1 MKNLLT
7 RSVSGLIYAV
17 VILFAAFL
25 PPYGVIFLALLLG
38 SAAIIE
44 WLQLVEQKRL
54 SLNASLILGIFLL
67 LIYRFSDRFMLDH
80 IQTLLGEVLIGLLMM
95 SLSLSQV
102 FGRKKKA
109 LSTLFHAYFGILYIT
124 LPLLCLTKISYIGNQ
139 EHSWLLAGLFLLIWS
154 GDTFAYLIGKAIG
167 KHKLLPTISPNKTWE
182 GLAAGILAT
191 LLTGAL
197 IGYYLSPLPLHLWLG
212 LALVVAVF
220 GNVGDLFESAIKRH
234 YGLKDSG
241 IFLPGHGGIL
251 DRIDSLLFA
260 VPMAYFYLM
269 VYQHLAL

>member
-7 RSVSGLIYAV
+7 RAVSGLFYAAI
-17 VILFAAFL
+17 ILSAAFL
-25 PPYGVIFLALLLG
+25 PPYGVVFLALFLG

-44 WLQLVEQKRL
+44 WLQFVEQKRL
-54 SLNASLILGIFLL
+54 SSSSSLILGLFLL
-67 LIYRFSDRFMLDH
+67 LIYRFSGRFSLDEM
-80 IQTLLGEVLIGLLMM
+80 QTLLCEVLIGLLVM

-102 FGRKKKA
+102 FGRRKKA
-109 LSTLFHAYFGILYIT
+109 LPTLFHAYFGIIYIT
-124 LPLLCLTKISYIGNQ
+124 LPLLCLTKVSYIDNQ
-139 EHSWLLAGLFLLIWS
+139 EYSWLLAGIFLLIWS

-167 KHKLLPTISPNKTWE
+167 KHKLLPSISPNKTWE

-191 LLTGAL
+191 LLTGLL
-197 IGYYLSPLPLHLWLG
+197 IGHYLSPLPLSLWLG
-212 LALVVAVF
+212 MSLVIAVF
-220 GNVGDLFESAIKRH
+220 GTVGDLFESAIKRH

-251 DRIDSLLFA
+251 DRLDSLLFA
-260 VPMAYFYLM
+260 VPMAYLYLM